1 MEEMDRDEIITLD
14 YGSGGLKTSRLI
26 QSVLVPALRNPAL
39 EELGDG
45 AVLENRGSPLVFST
59 DSFVVSPWRF
69 PGGDIGKLAVCGTV
83 NDICMAGGE
92 PLYLSL
98 ACIIEEGFSME
109 DFRQVVRS
117 IGETARL
124 AGVQVV
130 TGDTKVVE
138 RGKGDGLYINTSGVG
153 FRRKECASPGF
164 SPRAMRPGDDVI
176 VSGAVGCHGAAV
188 MMARGDLP
196 CQGPLRSDCMPL
208 HRLSAAVLQ
217 AGAGGVRLMRDPTRG
232 GVATTLNEFVEGT
245 PLSIELEE
253 DIPVEPAVEAA
264 CELLGLDPLYCAC
277 EGRLLAV
284 CAHESTPAVLEA
296 LRSTEG
302 GEKAAVIG
310 RVTEERPGRVVL
322 RTALGGSRILE
333 KLAGAQLPRILLT
346 PPRRKRGR
354 GEKAKRK
361 SSKAMKK
368 RKAKEREEWNCPA
381 HCRRPWKRS

>member
-176 VSGAVGCHGAAV
+176 VSGTVGCHGAAV

-253 DIPVEPAVEAA
+253 NIPVEPAVEAA

-333 KLAGAQLPRILLT
+333 KLAGAQLPRI
-346 PPRRKRGR
+346 
-354 GEKAKRK
+354 
-361 SSKAMKK
+361 
-368 RKAKEREEWNCPA
+368 C
-381 HCRRPWKRS
+381 